1 MKFGSEF
8 PNTLFDHHI
17 SLHIPFPRQLS
28 TGELQEKETL
38 TCVARVGVVHKLAR
52 IPLVVPFYV
61 HTERGTHNSLRTEH
75 EHVSCL
81 QPRVRDTPLYLD
93 IYGHA
98 WKTT

>member
-8 PNTLFDHHI
+8 SNTTRFRSPHI
-17 SLHIPFPRQLS
+17 TPHPIPRQLS

-61 HTERGTHNSLRTEH
+61 YKERGNTQLSQNRT
-75 EHVSCL
+75 
-81 QPRVRDTPLYLD
+81 
-93 IYGHA
+93 
-98 WKTT
+98 